1 MAELLHEKKARAG
14 ALRWL
19 AIGIVC
25 ATLALTCALIPMYVI
40 RPFRPQGDTAL
51 RVALWIHD
59 VGPWI
64 TGLCAALIAGLTAW
78 TWYEV
83 KGGLPKRT
91 AYRCAMLVLC
101 FLAVAGA
108 VFTHVNIYEKMFHPY
123 ETLAFEPA
131 DSIKIDAKDKVLA
144 LQVGRHS
151 RAYPILTM
159 GYHHIVNDTVD
170 GVPVA
175 MTYCTLCH
183 TGIAYDPV
191 IDGRRLHF
199 RLAGINNG
207 NALMRDEETKTVW
220 QQSTGEAIFGPLK
233 GQHLKLIHSDEMSFA
248 LWRREQP
255 GGDVLKP
262 DAAWEKEYDGR
273 DWEAQVEKTPAMV
286 DTKASGIG
294 PHRLMLGVE
303 VGGRYKAYPLD
314 RVLGTK
320 FIQDTVAD
328 APVLVVVG
336 VDGESIRVFNPENLT
351 FTPGSEGGLIRDAE
365 TGSGWNFRG
374 CAVQG
379 ELSGRC
385 LKVIDA
391 NKDYWFDWMHQHPG
405 TAVYKG

>member
-1 MAELLHEKKARAG
+1 MQELLHEKKTRPG

-19 AIGIVC
+19 AVGIVC
-25 ATLALTCALIPMYVI
+25 ASLALACALIPIYVI

-64 TGLCAALIAGLTAW
+64 AGLCAAHIAGVTAW

-83 KGGLPKRT
+83 KGRARRNAFRGAMVTL
-91 AYRCAMLVLC
+91 CA
-101 FLAVAGA
+101 FAVAGA
-108 VFTHVNIYEKMFHPY
+108 VFTHVNIFEKMFHPY
-123 ETLAFEPA
+123 EALAFEQA
-131 DSIKIDAKDKVLA
+131 DSIRIDSRDKVLA
-144 LQVGRHS
+144 VQLGGHS

-159 GYHHIVNDTVD
+159 GYHHIVNDTVG

-183 TGIAYDPV
+183 TGIAFDPMV
-191 IDGRRLHF
+191 DGRRLHF

-207 NALMRDEETKTVW
+207 NALLRDEETKSVW
-220 QQSTGEAIFGPLK
+220 QQSTGQAIFGPLK
-233 GQHLKLIHSDEMSFA
+233 GRRLKMIHSDEMSFA

-262 DAAWEKEYDGR
+262 DEARAKDYDGR

-303 VGGRYKAYPLD
+303 IRGRFKAYPVD

-328 APVLVVVG
+328 VPVLVVVG
-336 VDGESIRVFNPENLT
+336 VDGESIRVFDPENLT

-385 LKVIDA
+385 LKSIDA
-391 NKDYWFDWMHQHPG
+391 NKDYWFDWMHQHPE
-405 TAVYKG
+405 TAVFKG